1 MLLFGPSL
9 AFVRLM
15 LPLATGL
22 ASLPVARALLVG
34 ALLVRA
40 AVGFERAAGFAAPGS
55 RLILPLMAPAG
66 LLPVFA
72 FTV

>member
-40 AVGFERAAGFAAPGS
+40 TVGFERAAGFAA
-55 RLILPLMAPAG
+55 AG
-66 LLPVFA
+66 LGFRRLDSA
-72 FTV
+72 FDAIFFPPPA